1 MAIPGGQKKHKQ
13 PAKNRKNKTYLEFD
27 EKARSE
33 YLKGFQKRKI
43 ERKKIAREKH
53 DKKILDERKQL
64 LKQVRESQKDAM
76 RKQPVVI
83 PEIQDLVEP
92 EVYDLPDHTVT
103 ISDIGE
109 VDYVGKSGLRLG
121 LNSTDKA
128 DETEMKVDNETKNEG
143 SVKPVKNS
151 SLKQKLASCSNQL
164 SSQKLQ
170 IKKQKKKQMLKQKMQ
185 QKLKKKGK

>member
-1 MAIPGGQKKHKQ
+1 MG
-13 PAKNRKNKTYLEFD
+13 EFD
-27 EKARSE
+27 EKARLE

-43 ERKKIAREKH
+43 ERKKI
-53 DKKILDERKQL
+53 
-64 LKQVRESQKDAM
+64 LKQVRDSQKDAM

-185 QKLKKKGK
+185 QKLKK